1 MNYALLSQLTDLSE
15 VQKAVRK
22 HFNEEETPLSVLL
35 ILLAMVGIVLLTY
48 LLSKY
53 AGNLHLPEKR
63 NRVQPFYQQM
73 LKKLGVTTPQRRW
86 LERLAVDLQLKQP
99 TMILLSP
106 TLFDRHVCEW
116 KRKGFRHKNKLTP
129 SDQAAFIHRIRNY
142 LFPVVRV

>member
-1 MNYALLSQLTDLSE
+1 MNYVLLSQQMNLSD
-15 VQKAVRK
+15 VQKAVRE
-22 HFNEEETPLSVLL
+22 HFNEKGTPTSVVL
-35 ILLAMVGIVLLTY
+35 ILLLMVGIVLLTY

-73 LKKLGVTTPQRRW
+73 LIKLEVTTPQRRW

-116 KRKGFRHKNKLTP
+116 QRKGFRQKNKLSP
-129 SDQAAFIHRIRNY
+129 SQQADFIYRIRTY
-142 LFPVVRV
+142 LFPVVTV